1 METNFNIKNYTL
13 TPSENRILNKKINNI
28 KNILKKSK
36 GNPFL
41 KIEIEELVKVDD
53 LGNHYRCE
61 ANLTIYDKSIYINK
75 LHSQLRSAVD
85 ECFADLKTQ
94 IVKGTKKFK
103 TNIIKNAIKNKYAF
117 LNRLLGRKNKKS
129 NIFED
134 IDSN

>member
-1 METNFNIKNYTL
+1 
-13 TPSENRILNKKINNI
+13 
-28 KNILKKSK
+28 
-36 GNPFL
+36 
-41 KIEIEELVKVDD
+41 
-53 LGNHYRCE
+53 
-61 ANLTIYDKSIYINK
+61 